1 MLKNSATNKTTT
13 KTKNLKR
20 FSAKNV
26 IYDDN
31 YVKTKLPPRE
41 FNNCTNRKP
50 NMKKCLAQKPPET
63 KTQHTNSEKNVNL
76 KEKYYSFLRKNHFNT
91 ITRSRK
97 AKLM

>member
-31 YVKTKLPPRE
+31 YVKIKLPPRE

-50 NMKKCLAQKPPET
+50 KRKTFFAQKPPVT
-63 KTQHTNSEKNVNL
+63 KTHGLQT
-76 KEKYYSFLRKNHFNT
+76 
-91 ITRSRK
+91 
-97 AKLM
+97 